1 MDIITCLTCI
11 VNMLYIVRI
20 PRLNIIIYCIHMKN
34 LIQQQLG
41 KQIQYLRKI
50 HGYSQEAFA
59 EKIGIATNTLS
70 SIERGNAFMT
80 AQTLENIT
88 KVLSIQP
95 KELFIFSEY
104 TNDEDI
110 YSTTLRKISQLQNNR
125 ERLIILNKL
134 IDALL

>member
-1 MDIITCLTCI
+1 
-11 VNMLYIVRI
+11 
-20 PRLNIIIYCIHMKN
+20 
-34 LIQQQLG
+34 
-41 KQIQYLRKI
+41 
-50 HGYSQEAFA
+50 
-59 EKIGIATNTLS
+59 
-70 SIERGNAFMT
+70 MT